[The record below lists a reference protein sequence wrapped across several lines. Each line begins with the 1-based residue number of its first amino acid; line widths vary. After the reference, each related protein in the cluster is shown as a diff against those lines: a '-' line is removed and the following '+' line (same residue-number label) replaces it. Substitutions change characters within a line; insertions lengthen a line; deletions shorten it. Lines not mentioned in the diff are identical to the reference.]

1 MVGQKKSK
9 LRAVWLGQAL
19 REIRDLAGLNSKDA
33 GAYLGKDGSTV
44 IRMENG
50 DVPVSEPMLEAF
62 MEMCGVTDPHKRA
75 ELMTIRKDVAQ
86 KGWWDGYKGDVA
98 ATLMDRAWM
107 ESKAVSIRAFE
118 PACLPGLLQTPEY
131 AETLMRARSPETS
144 DAEIER
150 WVDMRMARQYVLTRH
165 RPVAFSVIIT
175 QHLLTMDIDRE
186 TMRLQL
192 SHLADMADRPNV
204 ELHVLP
210 ERVCTGVEGPFEV
223 FELAEP
229 YPEIAYVTTPAGEI
243 CLEEDP
249 VVRLHHTYDRLL
261 DACLPHVASKA
272 LIIAERDNL

>member
-50 DVPVSEPMLEAF
+50 DVPVSEHMLEAF

-107 ESKAVSIRAFE
+107 ESKAVSIRAFDITY
-118 PACLPGLLQTPEY
+118 LPGLLQTPDY
-131 AETLMRARSPETS
+131 AETLMRARSDSP
-144 DAEIER
+144 EIER
-150 WVDMRMARQYVLTRH
+150 WVEMRMARQYVLTKH
-165 RPVAFSVIIT
+165 RPPAYTSIIAEE
-175 QHLLTMDIDRE
+175 LLTLHVTAPEVMRE
-186 TMRLQL
+186 QL
-192 SHLADMADRPNV
+192 DHLADMAARTNV
-204 ELHVLP
+204 QIHVLP
-210 ERVCTGVEGPFEV
+210 ARLCTGLEGPFEV
-223 FELAEP
+223 MDLEDP
-229 YPEIAYVTTPAGEI
+229 YPEIAYVTTPAGDI
-243 CLEEDP
+243 CLEEEP
-249 VVRLHHTYDRLL
+249 VVRLRQTYDRLL
-261 DACLPHVASKA
+261 DRCLNTVASRA
-272 LIIAERDNL
+272 LITAERDKL